1 MSTLGLIAE
10 RTALS
15 TPCANGSCE
24 TNDHSI
30 LFDGLDR
37 LIFPLRMWL
46 VAPSQT
52 RIHLTV
58 LADGGSA
65 DWTRNE

>member
-1 MSTLGLIAE
+1 M
-10 RTALS
+10 
-15 TPCANGSCE
+15 
-24 TNDHSI
+24 

-37 LIFPLRMWL
+37 LIFSLRMRL

-52 RIHLTV
+52 RIHLTM

-65 DWTRNE
+65 DRTRNEELLFVG

>member
-1 MSTLGLIAE
+1 M
-10 RTALS
+10 
-15 TPCANGSCE
+15 
-24 TNDHSI
+24 

-46 VAPSQT
+46 VAPPQT
-52 RIHLTV
+52 RVHLTM

-65 DWTRNE
+65 DRTGHE